1 MKCRHISRSHAT
13 QPGIDHLARL
23 LNPSRYSDPDD
34 EGGRQLLAFFLTSL
48 EQIEKEGYMHTPPS
62 PPVQATTARFSVIL
76 TRLLQSLSGTALFSL
91 EFSLK
96 LIYEEVGA
104 NVG

>member
-1 MKCRHISRSHAT
+1 MECRHISRSHTT
-13 QPGIDHLARL
+13 QPDIDHLARL

-34 EGGRQLLAFFLTSL
+34 EGGRALLAFFLTSL